1 MNSHQDQGTIVLRA
15 VQTRGDN
22 GPDSSLN
29 YSGFHGFTA
38 VQVKGKR
45 DNEHAARMHSLGQVS
60 FWPKSFETGR
70 IKATDDLMYILRL
83 YLLS

>member
-1 MNSHQDQGTIVLRA
+1 MLSA

-38 VQVKGKR
+38 VQVKGKC

-60 FWPKSFETGR
+60 FWPKSFEICGIT
-70 IKATDDLMYILRL
+70 ATDDLMCILRL

>member
-1 MNSHQDQGTIVLRA
+1 MNSHQDQGTIVLSA
-15 VQTRGDN
+15 AQTRGDN

-38 VQVKGKR
+38 VQVKGKC

-60 FWPKSFETGR
+60 FWPKSFEICG

-83 YLLS
+83 CLLS